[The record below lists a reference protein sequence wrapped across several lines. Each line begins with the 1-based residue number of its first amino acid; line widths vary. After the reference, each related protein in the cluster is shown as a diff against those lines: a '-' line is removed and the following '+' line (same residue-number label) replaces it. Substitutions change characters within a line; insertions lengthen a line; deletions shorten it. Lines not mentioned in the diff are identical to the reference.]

1 MKTSIL
7 SYIVTL
13 VAFTGIDF
21 IWLSKMGNTVYR
33 PVLGDMALPD
43 FRPIP
48 GVAFYLI
55 YAAGVVAFA
64 VQPALAAGQWKV
76 ALFNGAL
83 FGFCAYAT
91 YDLTNQAT
99 LKNWSTFL
107 SLVDMSWGCVLTAV
121 SASLAFLIVSF
132 FTRSV

>member
-1 MKTSIL
+1 MKTNLI
-7 SYIVTL
+7 SYAITL
-13 VAFTGIDF
+13 IIFTGIDF
-21 IWLSKMGNTVYR
+21 VWLSKMGNTVYR
-33 PVLGDMALPD
+33 PVLGDMALES

-48 GVAFYLI
+48 GVVFYLI
-55 YAAGVVAFA
+55 YAVGVVAFA
-64 VQPALAAGQWKV
+64 VQPALATGLWKT

-107 SLVDMSWGCVLTAV
+107 SLVDIGWGCVLTAV
-121 SASLAFLIVSF
+121 SATIVFLIVSL
-132 FTRSV
+132 FTR